1 MLSLFFEHPI
11 IIGISLVLAL
21 VLTSIA
27 ENISPRLG
35 EILGMNMVF
44 PLVVFSLVVILFAIF
59 TVGEN
64 FFMRKVKKRDEKE
77 A

>member
-1 MLSLFFEHPI
+1 MLSLFFEYPI
-11 IIGISLVLAL
+11 ITGVSIVLAL
-21 VLTSIA
+21 ILTSIA
-27 ENISPRLG
+27 GSISPRLG